1 MKKLLILIAIL
12 AFTAS
17 CSTIRIQMR
26 EFTATPKV
34 VEKGGKTTLKWDVF
48 CTEPVYI
55 EIVGIAKDLPAQGE
69 MEVVMNESTTFNLIA
84 YAKKGNGKILSG
96 KMYTRCEVK
105 KE

>member
-17 CSTIRIQMR
+17 CSTLSIQMK
-26 EFTATPKV
+26 EFTATPQV
-34 VEKGGKTTLKWDVF
+34 VEKGGKTTLRWNVA
-48 CTEPVYI
+48 CTEPVSV

-69 MEVVMNESTTFNLIA
+69 MEVIMNESTTFTLLA
-84 YAKKGNGKILSG
+84 KAKKGNGKFVSG
-96 KMYTRCEVK
+96 KMSTRCEVK